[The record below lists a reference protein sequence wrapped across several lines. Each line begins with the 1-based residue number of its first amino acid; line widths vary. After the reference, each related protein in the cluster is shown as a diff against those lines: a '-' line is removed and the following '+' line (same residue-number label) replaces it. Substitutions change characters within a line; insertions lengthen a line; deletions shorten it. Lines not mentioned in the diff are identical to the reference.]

1 MTGDPGL
8 VDFLKHTFA
17 RIRPSPMHHTFSFP
31 SGHTSAAV
39 FIVGALVTVLLPFTV
54 QLVMQQQEKSRISGR
69 QQDSVVSQA
78 EDDCYASSNDR
89 DSWQMSAPTSGGSS
103 EGFWRMYD
111 VAALSVWAAAWATTA
126 TGRVLADAHWVSD
139 TLAGG
144 CLAIAT
150 VSGLAWSCRSL
161 EQGINS
167 SGSSGSNPAA

>member
-1 MTGDPGL
+1 
-8 VDFLKHTFA
+8 
-17 RIRPSPMHHTFSFP
+17 MHHTFSFP

-54 QLVMQQQEKSRISGR
+54 QLLMQQQVNSSVSTAEQAATMQGQDAQVSSNSSSGSGSSSGSEEG
-69 QQDSVVSQA
+69 SVVSA
-78 EDDCYASSNDR
+78 
-89 DSWQMSAPTSGGSS
+89 GSS

-111 VAALSVWAAAWATTA
+111 VAAMSVWAAAWATTA

-150 VSGLAWSCRSL
+150 VSGLAWSYSFL
-161 EQGINS
+161 QPEIS
-167 SGSSGSNPAA
+167 SSGSNSNSNAV